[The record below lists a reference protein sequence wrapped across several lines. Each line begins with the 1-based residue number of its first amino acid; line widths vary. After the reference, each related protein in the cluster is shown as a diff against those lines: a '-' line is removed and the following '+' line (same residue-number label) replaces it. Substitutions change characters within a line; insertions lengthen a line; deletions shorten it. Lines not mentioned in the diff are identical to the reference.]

1 MPRFIHMADLHLG
14 APFSFLGENK
24 QKIRRKDLESAFTR
38 AVDFALDPDNRI
50 DGVWIAGDLFDMI
63 DPPDDTVYRVKSE
76 IERLNR
82 GNIDVLLAP
91 GTHDPS
97 IYPESVYKK
106 HKFKGLTILN
116 DYNIGEP
123 LHWRYGDRDFFF
135 YGFEYHPIH
144 SNPPF
149 GKFQKT
155 DSPGVHVAIIH
166 GSLMLSNQWDIADA
180 HVPLYP
186 EDLGKT
192 GMDYIALGHY
202 HNFMEKNI
210 GGSLVV
216 YPGTLEGRKFSESGE
231 RFLVVVEFDHNN
243 IRIEKIPWNRRIFQ
257 QVEINIDME
266 PVENETDIIKLIQ
279 EFSARGED
287 LLLRVKL
294 TGVSEFIINS
304 DFIRRIVS
312 NKFFHFEIED
322 DTDILDSMALES
334 IASEKTVRGLFIR
347 NILGKL
353 MDADEREEKV
363 LKKALKLA
371 MVKLQGGENLEI

>member
-1 MPRFIHMADLHLG
+1 MPRFIHLADLHLG
-14 APFSFLGENK
+14 APFAYLGEKK
-24 QKIRRKDLESAFTR
+24 QELRRKDLESAFTR
-38 AVDFALDPDNRI
+38 VVDFSLEPDNRI
-50 DGVWIAGDLFDMI
+50 DAVWIAGDLFDMI
-63 DPPDDTVYRVKSE
+63 DPPDDTVYRIKGE
-76 IERLNR
+76 IERLSR
-82 GNIDVLLAP
+82 GNVDVLLVP

-97 IYPESVYKK
+97 IYPESVYRK
-106 HKFKGLTILN
+106 HLFKGLTILN
-116 DYNIGEP
+116 NYNIKEP
-123 LHWRYGDRDFFF
+123 IRRRYGDRDFFI

-144 SNPPF
+144 SNSPF
-149 GKFQKT
+149 GKFQKI
-155 DSPGVHVAIIH
+155 DSPGVHIAIIH
-166 GSLMLSNQWDIADA
+166 GSLMISNQWDVAES

-186 EDLGKT
+186 EDLEKT

-202 HNFMEKNI
+202 HNFMEKKI

-231 RFLVVVEFDHNN
+231 RFLVVVEFDDNDIH
-243 IRIEKIPWNRRIFQ
+243 IEKIPWNRRTFR

-266 PVENETDIIKLIQ
+266 PVENEMDIIEIIQ
-279 EFSARGED
+279 EISTRGED
-287 LLLRVKL
+287 ILLRVKL

-304 DFIRRIVS
+304 DFIRRVVS

-322 DTDILDSMALES
+322 DTDILDSMTLES